1 MFQLLLVDDERPV
14 VEGLEE
20 IIPWEELSVSQ
31 VHTAFS
37 GQDALNVMK
46 KHAIDI
52 VVTDIQMPGMSGI
65 ELIKEIERRSPRTK
79 CILLS
84 GHAEFEYAQQAI
96 QSNVIDY
103 LLKPI
108 RSQTLIE
115 SVNRA
120 QELLKQ
126 EWEQI
131 GSYERSVQ
139 ALKENMPLLREN
151 LLKELLHGA
160 RIGGEEWERKRQTLD
175 IPFVPGD
182 DCSLVLVRMDELGRL
197 EEEHPSLAE
206 FAIGNIAA
214 EVFSGGFH
222 TWNCKVDHGFLIF
235 VVKPTAAREEEMRQA
250 NGEDWIQARKHLLEE
265 TASQF
270 QSKAKHYLKC
280 KVSIVIGDWGTF
292 PGGLKVLYRQTLTSL
307 IKYVGDSEDF
317 FLASM
322 EEKRKANSLRGLHEH
337 PTVAHLLEVGNW
349 KQAYEKIGDIF
360 AELNRINVRHREFLM
375 EVYYVIGAA
384 VAMTA
389 HNNGYL
395 LSEVLGDD
403 DYAALMQPS
412 YDSVRAFEALAY
424 RVLNKLEARMIA
436 DLEGNRMSVVQKVHA
451 FIEKNLDSDVSLQ
464 SISDHVYLHPV
475 YLSKVYK
482 LETGEGLSEYINR
495 IRMEKACH
503 LLKNSRQKIY
513 EIAESLGYQ
522 TNYFIR
528 VFKRQYGMTPQE
540 YRRVQI

>member
-1 MFQLLLVDDERPV
+1 MFRLLLVDDERPV

-20 IIPWEELSVSQ
+20 IIPWEDLRIVQ
-31 VHTAFS
+31 VHTAYS
-37 GQDALNVMK
+37 GQEALNAMK
-46 KHAIDI
+46 KYAIDI

-65 ELIKEIERRSPRTK
+65 ELIKEIEQRSPRTK

-84 GHAEFEYAQQAI
+84 GHAEFEYAKQAI

-108 RSQTLIE
+108 RSQTLID

-120 QELLKQ
+120 QELLRQ

-131 GSYERSVQ
+131 GSHERSVQ
-139 ALKENMPLLREN
+139 ALRENLPLLREN
-151 LLKELLHGA
+151 LLKELLQGG
-160 RIGGEEWERKRQTLD
+160 RIREEEWERKRQTLD
-175 IPFVPGD
+175 VPFAPGD
-182 DCSLVLVRMDELGRL
+182 DCSLVLVRMDELGRVG
-197 EEEHPSLAE
+197 EAHPSLAE
-206 FAIGNIAA
+206 FAVGNIAA
-214 EVFSGGFH
+214 EVFSAGFH
-222 TWNCKVDHGFLIF
+222 TWTCKVDHGFLIF
-235 VVKPTAAREEEMRQA
+235 VVKLTQDRAAEIRREDE
-250 NGEDWIQARKHLLEE
+250 EDWTKSRKHLLEE
-265 TASQF
+265 TASRF
-270 QSKAKHYLKC
+270 QSTVKHYLNC
-280 KVSIVIGDWGTF
+280 KVSILIGEWGVF
-292 PGGLKVLYRQTLTSL
+292 PGGLQMLYRQALSSL

-322 EEKRKANSLRGLHEH
+322 EEKRKVTALRGLHEH
-337 PTVAHLLEVGNW
+337 PTIAHLLEVGHW
-349 KQAYEKIGDIF
+349 KQAYGKVGDIF
-360 AELNRINVRHREFLM
+360 SELNRINARHREFLM
-375 EVYYVIGAA
+375 EAYFSISGA

-395 LSEVLGDD
+395 LSEVLGDE
-403 DYAALMQPS
+403 DYAAMMQPA
-412 YDSVRAFEALAY
+412 YDSARTLEALTY

-436 DLEGNRMSVVQKVHA
+436 DLEGNRLSIVQKVHA
-451 FIEKNLDSDVSLQ
+451 FIDKNLDTDVSLQ

-495 IRMEKACH
+495 TRMEKACH
-503 LLKNSRQKIY
+503 LLKNSRRKIY

-540 YRRVQI
+540 YRRIRI